1 MSEYNIFVCIFAS
14 ENSILRALHSIDV
27 QFCWH
32 SCIEYLIP
40 LHLVAGCVLSCKSC
54 PLFTSTNFL
63 LSCQKFLLLHNMS
76 SLQSFVQILRTIIQ
90 ILEFSCLLFC
100 LLQFLTKKRPTYP
113 ITYLPP
119 LEKRSNP
126 WDLWPLRHLIRVMRR
141 HDLTKKFLCWNWSC
155 KCHMV
160 GSF

>member
-1 MSEYNIFVCIFAS
+1 MKFNSSGSSFDRC
-14 ENSILRALHSIDV
+14 SILLAFMHWVL
-27 QFCWH
+27 
-32 SCIEYLIP
+32 P

-113 ITYLPP
+113 ITYIYLPI
-119 LEKRSNP
+119 ENRSNP
-126 WDLWPLRHLIRVMRR
+126 RDLWPLRHLIRVMRR
-141 HDLTKKFLCWNWSC
+141 HDLTKKYLPSKNTYPPTYLLPFKNTL
-155 KCHMV
+155 KKR
-160 GSF
+160 F